1 MVRLGGAD
9 NGTQSRVLVLVEKM
23 NLSGH
28 EVQIVR
34 RTTPSMVGV
43 IMVGVW
49 GAAAAVLVPPSRR
62 RRHGGKTER
71 MIPSRTITRRPL
83 LEMLRLHTIELFER
97 IVPLRQLLLL
107 LHHRLLRRLL
117 RLFPFVIDE
126 LALELIQAQ

>member
-1 MVRLGGAD
+1 MVRLGRAD

-49 GAAAAVLVPPSRR
+49 GAAAAVLVSPSRR

-117 RLFPFVIDE
+117 RLFPFGIDE